1 MRTYGWESAIKCE
14 FNPEASMLMVSGSLN
29 TDMTGRAKG
38 EIMVFTIDKKLRICA
53 RISNRPS
60 DATGCWYGNKF
71 VISSEFKWLAN
82 LISTTMLLVNKVR
95 SNFCK
100 NDFLLSIYQ
109 FLYICNFQVS
119 FALDKNANDH
129 TLACVRVLYRFYNSA
144 GNALRHLLVANLA
157 KDLGPEVPDCQAGIK
172 LLENLDPLVT
182 QLLASENRSI
192 VALRNVWFTLSNNV
206 FSFNYF
212 IY

>member
-1 MRTYGWESAIKCE
+1 MAGQFDFHNYVI
-14 FNPEASMLMVSGSLN
+14 
-29 TDMTGRAKG
+29 G
-38 EIMVFTIDKKLRICA
+38 EQGKV
-53 RISNRPS
+53 
-60 DATGCWYGNKF
+60 KF
-71 VISSEFKWLAN
+71 FMSEWFFVEYFAA
-82 LISTTMLLVNKVR
+82 
-95 SNFCK
+95 
-100 NDFLLSIYQ
+100 SIY
-109 FLYICNFQVS
+109 LDFQVS

-212 IY
+212 IYWK